1 MYFKSLDPG
10 QSVSVEAVMMT
21 SRPLS
26 SRASEPILIVSEMSN
41 TVAHKDPWNR
51 RTVTDW
57 PEVRPTF
64 QYEAGAEGEREEVHQ
79 DRGRDRGRLEHWG
92 QAQHQQRHKRHPGHH
107 GALQH
112 RRSQYSDV
120 TGIRLTGSGVFVP
133 CEIQDNTDY

>member
-51 RTVTDW
+51 RTVTVW

-64 QYEAGAEGEREEVHQ
+64 QYEAGAEGEREEVH
-79 DRGRDRGRLEHWG
+79 
-92 QAQHQQRHKRHPGHH
+92 
-107 GALQH
+107 
-112 RRSQYSDV
+112 
-120 TGIRLTGSGVFVP
+120 
-133 CEIQDNTDY
+133 